1 MIAFNVFWWLGIL
14 IHWSK
19 NAYYTLILDH
29 LWIINIS
36 KEILR
41 PINRYSNLRKNMK
54 SKAASPLQFYIL
66 GIIEVYLNI
75 ECFTKINLTANI
87 LPQFPKISHLLH
99 GQNNFQNSPHLSPDT
114 SRTDLVCIFSLIL
127 NHS

>member
-1 MIAFNVFWWLGIL
+1 MHTYFTHDMENETPKMKQNLVKWGYDCFQCLLMTGNPYT
-14 IHWSK
+14 WSK
-19 NAYYTLILDH
+19 NANYTLILDH

-87 LPQFPKISHLLH
+87 IP
-99 GQNNFQNSPHLSPDT
+99 T
-114 SRTDLVCIFSLIL
+114 
-127 NHS
+127 